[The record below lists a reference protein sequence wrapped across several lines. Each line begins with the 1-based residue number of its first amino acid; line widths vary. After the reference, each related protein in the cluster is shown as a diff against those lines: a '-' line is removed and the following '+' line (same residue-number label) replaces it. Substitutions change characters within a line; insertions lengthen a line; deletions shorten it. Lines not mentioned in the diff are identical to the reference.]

1 MSARSI
7 LNNFQF
13 FYRKNQISYTQS
25 VIRKNMM
32 NFNESEQW
40 NTSEKDPN
48 LFCAGATDEDLE
60 WFGHFS
66 YWIEGVFQLG
76 LGKSSS

>member
-1 MSARSI
+1 
-7 LNNFQF
+7 
-13 FYRKNQISYTQS
+13 
-25 VIRKNMM
+25 MM

-76 LGKSSS
+76 LGK